1 MPSIHSSGCPRLEGG
16 RIRGIT
22 VLIPLGIGRCFHG
35 SGATSDTLAELQ
47 FTMDQNEMGFSS
59 LHLFTEL
66 NVRLAKELKA
76 ARIANS

>member
-22 VLIPLGIGRCFHG
+22 VLIPLGIRCFHG

-47 FTMDQNEMGFSS
+47 FTMNQNQMGFSS
-59 LHLFTEL
+59 LHLFPEL
-66 NVRLAKELKA
+66 NVPLAKELKA